1 MWLQVQVP
9 HKHAMFHRSDLMVD
23 SAAFRGLLIR
33 RYPTLYM
40 QGYIAADR
48 DVLAGLPQPSSGREA
63 IR

>member
-1 MWLQVQVP
+1 
-9 HKHAMFHRSDLMVD
+9 MVD

-48 DVLAGLPQPSSGREA
+48 DVLAGLPSPLLGVRLSAEP
-63 IR
+63 